1 MFDFRYHVASLAAV
15 LLALAVGVLLG
26 VAISG
31 KVSDTQESAQRAIN
45 NELRQD
51 LQAERERTASAEQ
64 RGQTAEELFRK
75 AYPALMDG
83 RLAGKRFALLFL
95 GGVNG
100 DLRSAVEQT
109 LSEADSG
116 TPVGTPARLTALD
129 LPIDP
134 QALNELLSAKRELSR
149 YSGDDDFGDLGR
161 ELGRDLVEGDAE
173 VWSAVLSALVVERSG
188 SPTPEVE
195 GAIVVR
201 SWVPPEVPEDGQED
215 HVAST
220 ETLIEGL
227 LDGLDSTGV
236 PVVGVE
242 AGSTPPEQ
250 SAIDLY
256 RERGLSSVDDIDTQ
270 SGRLALALLLAGGEP
285 GHYGVKDS
293 ATNGVT
299 PSIEP
304 APAETS
310 AD

>member
-31 KVSDTQESAQRAIN
+31 KVSDTQESAQRAV
-45 NELRQD
+45 NEQLRKD
-51 LQAERERTASAEQ
+51 LQTERERTDAAQQ
-64 RGQTAEELFRK
+64 RGETAEELFRK
-75 AYPALMDG
+75 AYPALMEG
-83 RLAGKRFALLFL
+83 RLAGKRFAVLFL
-95 GGVNG
+95 GGVDG

-116 TPVGTPARLTALD
+116 SPVGTPTRLTALD

-134 QALNELLSAKRELSR
+134 EALNEVLASRRELTR

-161 ELGRDLVEGDAE
+161 ELGRDLIEGDAE
-173 VWSAVLSALVVERSG
+173 IWSAVLSALVLERSG
-188 SPTPEVE
+188 TPSLQVE

-201 SWVPPEVPEDGQED
+201 SWVTPDAPDTEQENRL
-215 HVAST
+215 AAT
-220 ETLIEGL
+220 ETLVDGL

-242 AGSTPPEQ
+242 AANTAPEQ
-250 SAIDLY
+250 STIGLY
-256 RERGLSSVDDIDTQ
+256 RERGLSSVDDIDTA

-293 ATNGVT
+293 ATNGIT
-299 PSIEP
+299 PPIDP
-304 APAETS
+304 VPAETVGE
-310 AD
+310 